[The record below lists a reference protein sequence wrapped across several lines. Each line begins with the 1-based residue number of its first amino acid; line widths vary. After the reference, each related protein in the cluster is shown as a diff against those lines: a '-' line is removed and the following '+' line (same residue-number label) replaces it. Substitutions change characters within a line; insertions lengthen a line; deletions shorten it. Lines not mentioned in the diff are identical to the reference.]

1 VVDLDG
7 EGGEAWRRPALSCG
21 SGGREKRRE
30 RFKKKRRPDYYCVD
44 SGAIPWDAC
53 LTGLIAGV

>member
-30 RFKKKRRPDYYCVD
+30 RFKKKKK
-44 SGAIPWDAC
+44 A
-53 LTGLIAGV
+53 

>member
-30 RFKKKRRPDYYCVD
+30 RFKKKE
-44 SGAIPWDAC
+44 G
-53 LTGLIAGV
+53 LTIIVWIVELSLGTRV